1 MDNINV
7 YVGSDGKI
15 HFVDK
20 DGADT
25 ALPFNNNVSFETL
38 LSRYKDGNDSAT
50 ITTAKKYLY
59 LIAFCTAS
67 NKPNENCSTSI
78 SYLQTIAS
86 GRKSNDGRLSEVR
99 VAYGQNVPQEAQIS
113 FSHYYEGLIALYGF
127 CN

>member
-50 ITTAKKYLY
+50 ITTTKKYLY
-59 LIAFCTAS
+59 LI
-67 NKPNENCSTSI
+67 
-78 SYLQTIAS
+78 
-86 GRKSNDGRLSEVR
+86 
-99 VAYGQNVPQEAQIS
+99 
-113 FSHYYEGLIALYGF
+113 
-127 CN
+127 